1 MKKLSIFV
9 AIGVAAMLV
18 ACEKGSPPQQKTSDV
33 ASKSIELKIINWGPQ
48 STKAGVNPNKQ
59 PDGSMGV
66 WVEVAETKGLGDAQ
80 ALFSGQSTH
89 TVVHEDR
96 KIITFAV
103 SPLQIANPGK
113 NEIMIKQTATGKLFP
128 VGVFEVQL
136 EK

>member
-1 MKKLSIFV
+1 MKKLSISI

-18 ACEKGSPPQQKTSDV
+18 ACERGSTLQQKTSDV
-33 ASKSIELKIINWGPQ
+33 ASNLIELKVINWGPQ

-66 WVEVAETKGLGDAQ
+66 WVEVVETKGIGDAQ
-80 ALFSGQSTH
+80 ALFSGQPTH

-113 NEIMIKQTATGKLFP
+113 KEIVIKQIATNKLFP
-128 VGVFEVQL
+128 VGVFEVN
-136 EK
+136 